1 MQVRCGGSLGPRFGR
16 PDRDRERG
24 FPRVAT
30 RSVDRLTDH
39 PLRNRSLQCRSHA
52 LDLALLP
59 LLGGWA
65 WAGRQA
71 ASRKPQQEARPC
83 VGSQPAYCLLPTAS
97 PAFCFHCLLFFSFF
111 LGGCLASDN
120 GVQRPA
126 SC

>member
-59 LLGGWA
+59 LLDG
-65 WAGRQA
+65 
-71 ASRKPQQEARPC
+71 EARPC

-97 PAFCFHCLLFFSFF
+97 PAFCFHCLLFFWFF
-111 LGGCLASDN
+111 LGG
-120 GVQRPA
+120 V
-126 SC
+126 